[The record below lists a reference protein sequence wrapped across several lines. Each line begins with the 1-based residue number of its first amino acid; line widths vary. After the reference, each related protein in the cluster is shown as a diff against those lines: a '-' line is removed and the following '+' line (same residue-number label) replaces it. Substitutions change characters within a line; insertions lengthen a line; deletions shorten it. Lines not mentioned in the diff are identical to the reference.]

1 MLFYNELNLHL
12 INNEL
17 FGDSRSYVF
26 FAHDFGC
33 ALFYFLRI
41 GVIQDDD
48 ILRPK
53 DLLLIAHERKYCHE
67 KSNMYDDGFCN
78 HVDMLYG
85 GLCGDVNT
93 QNQR

>member
-33 ALFYFLRI
+33 ALFYFLQI

-48 ILRPK
+48 ILRPEGS
-53 DLLLIAHERKYCHE
+53 ITHC
-67 KSNMYDDGFCN
+67 
-78 HVDMLYG
+78 
-85 GLCGDVNT
+85 T
-93 QNQR
+93 